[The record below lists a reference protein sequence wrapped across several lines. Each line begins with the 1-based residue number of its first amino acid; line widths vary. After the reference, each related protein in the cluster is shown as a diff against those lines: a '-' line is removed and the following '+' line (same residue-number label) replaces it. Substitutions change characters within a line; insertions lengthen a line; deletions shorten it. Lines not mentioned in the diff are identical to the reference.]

1 MKINKMGIHGR
12 RSIDGF
18 LNTLFGKITRF
29 EQKKSKLHSGVNLAE
44 NVGFDS
50 QAKKSLLEA
59 ELKRSQ
65 AFEFIRKIQNC

>member
-29 EQKKSKLHSGVNLAE
+29 EQKKPKLHSVVNLAE
-44 NVGFDS
+44 DVGLNN
-50 QAKKSLLEA
+50 QAKKTLLEA
-59 ELKRSQ
+59 ELKKNQ